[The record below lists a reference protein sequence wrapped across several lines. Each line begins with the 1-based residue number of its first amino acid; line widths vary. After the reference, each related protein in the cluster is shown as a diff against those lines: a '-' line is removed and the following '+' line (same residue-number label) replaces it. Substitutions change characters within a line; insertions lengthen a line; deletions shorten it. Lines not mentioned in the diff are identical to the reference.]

1 MWTSRKIIMKMSQ
14 NFIAQIVPVVS
25 MVYENQVH
33 TKKVKKFSSVLSA
46 KVIGTIY
53 FQHIRL
59 SSLKV
64 DMKPTVFFNRWNYH
78 LWSSQNETNKHKFS
92 NLSCPL
98 GPSIKKV
105 LFSLFLTPL
114 PHVIICFTYQ
124 SLFDPSLKS
133 DDVFYGWPPLF
144 LPIRYSGVIGLQKT
158 ILKWH
163 FSYTHD
169 VRKKCSM
176 IPYVATWIVGCS
188 IESFS
193 RVYYNCIFF

>member
-1 MWTSRKIIMKMSQ
+1 MWTSRKKIMKMSQ
-14 NFIAQIVPVVS
+14 NFIAQIVLVVS

-64 DMKPTVFFNRWNYH
+64 DMKPTFFFNRWNYH

-98 GPSIKKV
+98 GPSIKYV
-105 LFSLFLTPL
+105 STVFTIFDTPSPCHHLFYLSVTFWPL
-114 PHVIICFTYQ
+114 P
-124 SLFDPSLKS
+124 KK
-133 DDVFYGWPPLF
+133 WW
-144 LPIRYSGVIGLQKT
+144 R
-158 ILKWH
+158 ILW
-163 FSYTHD
+163 
-169 VRKKCSM
+169 M
-176 IPYVATWIVGCS
+176 AP
-188 IESFS
+188 SFS
-193 RVYYNCIFF
+193 SHKV

>member
-1 MWTSRKIIMKMSQ
+1 MWTSRKKIMKMSQ
-14 NFIAQIVPVVS
+14 NFIAQIVLVVS

-64 DMKPTVFFNRWNYH
+64 DMKPTFFFNRWNYH

-98 GPSIKKV
+98 GPSIKYV
-105 LFSLFLTPL
+105 STFSPIFDTPSPSRHFFSWIRRQISNLFWAYPPSKL
-114 PHVIICFTYQ
+114 PTYFM
-124 SLFDPSLKS
+124 SGPLFDWYLL
-133 DDVFYGWPPLF
+133 D
-144 LPIRYSGVIGLQKT
+144 IGLVQQT
-158 ILKWH
+158 
-163 FSYTHD
+163 S
-169 VRKKCSM
+169 
-176 IPYVATWIVGCS
+176 
-188 IESFS
+188 E
-193 RVYYNCIFF
+193 

>member
-1 MWTSRKIIMKMSQ
+1 MWTSRKKIMKMSQ
-14 NFIAQIVPVVS
+14 NFIAQIVLVVS

-64 DMKPTVFFNRWNYH
+64 DMKPTFFFNRWNYH

-98 GPSIKKV
+98 GPSIKYV
-105 LFSLFLTPL
+105 STFFAIFDTPPPTPCHHFFYPSVTFWLL
-114 PHVIICFTYQ
+114 P
-124 SLFDPSLKS
+124 PK
-133 DDVFYGWPPLF
+133 
-144 LPIRYSGVIGLQKT
+144 
-158 ILKWH
+158 KWWH
-163 FSYTHD
+163 TLW
-169 VRKKCSM
+169 M
-176 IPYVATWIVGCS
+176 AP
-188 IESFS
+188 SFS
-193 RVYYNCIFF
+193 SHKV